1 MIGCVLGGCGPDTA
15 WRPAWD
21 ADANGWVMNA
31 WGPSATEVYAVGGS
45 PDSGR
50 MVRYDGEAATEVDVP
65 EVPLLNWVFGFGA
78 DDVHAVGNEG
88 TLLRNTGAGWSAVS
102 SPTDQDLWGVWGA
115 APDDVWAVGGSA
127 RLSDGVPTLLHF
139 DGVEW
144 TTQVVPPLTPTGVRA
159 LFKVWGSGPNDV
171 YAVGDVGVMI
181 HFDGTE
187 WTEVRTGAGDDL
199 VAVFG
204 TGPDD
209 IVAVGGRSN
218 GLVARFDGT
227 EWRTEFLPGVPGL
240 NGVWMRAPGVAHI
253 NGLRGTVGVFRS
265 EPFEFEPAPV
275 DEPLDFHAMF
285 GADGVIVSVGGNL
298 ASPSSTRG
306 TAWTRELG
314 DGE

>member
-1 MIGCVLGGCGPDTA
+1 
-15 WRPAWD
+15 
-21 ADANGWVMNA
+21 MNA
-31 WGPSATEVYAVGGS
+31 WGPSSTEVYAVGGS

-50 MVRYDGEAATEVDVP
+50 MFRFDGEAATEVDVP

-78 DDVHAVGNEG
+78 SDMHAVGNEG
-88 TLLRNTGAGWSAVS
+88 TLLRNTGAGWALVD

-127 RLSDGVPTLLHF
+127 RLADGAPTLLHF
-139 DGVEW
+139 DGAEW
-144 TTQVVPPLTPTGVRA
+144 SEQTVPPLTPTGVRA
-159 LFKVWGSGPNDV
+159 LFKVWGSGADDV

-187 WTEVRTGAGDDL
+187 WAEVRTGAADDL

-227 EWRTEFLPGVPGL
+227 EWRTEFLPATPGL
-240 NGVWMRAPGVAHI
+240 NGVWMREPGVAHI
-253 NGLRGTVGVFRS
+253 NGLRGTVGTFRS
-265 EPFEFEPAPV
+265 DAFEFEPEPV
-275 DEPLDFHAMF
+275 DESLDFHAMF

-298 ASPSSTRG
+298 AAPSSTRG
-306 TAWTRELG
+306 TAWRRELG